1 MMDIDIKNLS
11 FRYPGVDVFHDVT
24 IDMGRPELY
33 GILGPNGVGKS
44 TLIHCIN
51 RILQPA
57 GGTVLIDGEDV
68 EKYRLKDLAKKLGY
82 VPCAGSDAFP
92 MTVVDTIL
100 VGRHPHSDWRV
111 TKQDYDLVYDT
122 ISTMGLSELAMRP
135 FNELS
140 AGQKQK
146 VMLARGLVQQP
157 SAILLDEPTA
167 NLDIKHQYGV
177 TKMLRRITRERNM
190 LAVMVCHDLNIASRY
205 CDRII
210 LMSEG
215 TVYKI
220 GTPQEVITE
229 SNIRHVYGV
238 DCKVIH
244 NYGCPHVIVFDDGLD
259 GISEVVPESDRDVD
273 TISDVNEKSIA
284 HP

>member
-1 MMDIDIKNLS
+1 MNIEIDNLS
-11 FRYPGVDVFHDVT
+11 FSYPEVNVFHDVT
-24 IDMGRPELY
+24 IEMNRPELY

-44 TLIHCIN
+44 TLIHCMN
-51 RILQPA
+51 RILEPS

-68 EKYRLKDLAKKLGY
+68 GGYRLKDLAKKLGY
-82 VPCAGSDAFP
+82 VPYVSSDAFP
-92 MTVVDTIL
+92 MTVVDTVLI
-100 VGRHPHSDWRV
+100 GRHPHSDWRV
-111 TKQDYDLVYDT
+111 TKQDYDIVYDA
-122 ISTMGLSELAMRP
+122 IHAMGLDDLAMRP

-167 NLDIKHQYGV
+167 NLDIRQQYGV
-177 TKMLRRITRERNM
+177 TKMLKRITRERNM
-190 LAVMVCHDLNIASRY
+190 LVVMVCHDLNIASRY

-215 TVYKI
+215 TVYCV

-238 DCKVIH
+238 ECRVID
-244 NYGCPHVIVFDDGLD
+244 NEGCPHVIVCDDGLD
-259 GISEVVPESDRDVD
+259 DMPEAGPATLYEAETVPGIHKAVARS
-273 TISDVNEKSIA
+273 
-284 HP
+284 

>member
-1 MMDIDIKNLS
+1 MNIEIDDLS
-11 FRYPGVDVFHDVT
+11 FSYPEVNVFHDVT
-24 IDMGRPELY
+24 IEMNQPELY

-44 TLIHCIN
+44 TLIHCMN
-51 RILQPA
+51 RILEPS

-68 EKYRLKDLAKKLGY
+68 GGYRLKDLAKKLGY
-82 VPCAGSDAFP
+82 VPCVSSDAFP
-92 MTVVDTIL
+92 MTVVDTVLI
-100 VGRHPHSDWRV
+100 GRHPHSDWRV
-111 TKQDYDLVYDT
+111 TKQDYDIVYDT
-122 ISTMGLSELAMRP
+122 IHAMGLDDLAMRP

-167 NLDIKHQYGV
+167 NLDIRHQYGV
-177 TKMLRRITRERNM
+177 TKMLKRITRERNM
-190 LAVMVCHDLNIASRY
+190 LVVMVCHDLNIASRY

-215 TVYKI
+215 TVYCV

-238 DCKVIH
+238 ECRVID
-244 NYGCPHVIVFDDGLD
+244 NGGCPHVIVCDDGLD
-259 GISEVVPESDRDVD
+259 DMPEVGPAASYEVETVPGIHKAVARS
-273 TISDVNEKSIA
+273 
-284 HP
+284 

>member
-1 MMDIDIKNLS
+1 MNIEIEGLS
-11 FRYPGVDVFHDVT
+11 FSYPEVDVFHDVT
-24 IDMGRPELY
+24 IELDRPELY

-51 RILQPA
+51 RILEPT
-57 GGTVLIDGEDV
+57 GGTVLVDGTDV
-68 EKYRLKDLAKKLGY
+68 DGYRLKELAKKLGY
-82 VPCAGSDAFP
+82 VPCASSDTFP
-92 MTVVDTIL
+92 MTVVDTVLI
-100 VGRHPHSDWRV
+100 GRYPHSGWCV
-111 TKQDYDLVYDT
+111 TKHDYDVVYET
-122 ISTMGLSELAMRP
+122 IHAMGLDDLAMRP

-167 NLDIKHQYGV
+167 NLDIRHQYGV
-177 TKMLRRITRERNM
+177 TKMLKRITRDRNM
-190 LAVMVCHDLNIASRY
+190 LIVMVCHDLNIASMY

-215 TVYKI
+215 TVYRT

-229 SNIRHVYGV
+229 ANIRKVYGV
-238 DCKVIH
+238 ECKVID
-244 NYGCPHVIVFDDGLD
+244 NCGCPHVIVCDDGLD
-259 GISEVVPESDRDVD
+259 ESAVSGIPASYEAEFVPDIHGRATARS
-273 TISDVNEKSIA
+273 
-284 HP
+284 